1 MLTMQRIFTEL
12 CLGIEI
18 TSRALRLG
26 LLSRSGD
33 ATNAVAMMSLILPAG
48 MVTESYSLAPFG
60 DRDGLVS
67 LLRSSIQK
75 VATRPVRRAGL
86 SIPDGIF
93 RVQILEFDDL
103 PSRGRDRDRLIRW
116 RLEKGAAFDTANTV
130 LRYQVYALP
139 DKGYS
144 VLACVA
150 KQDIVAHY
158 EALLT
163 EVGLEPWAIVPS
175 SLNVLNLYAP
185 ALAARNSHGFALAW
199 ITESSYVTII
209 MEQGGPRFYRYKE
222 LRTGAAE
229 DVTAKLLREL
239 DDSLHFYMHRDRQQ
253 TSEVR
258 HLSLAGEPSLLDP
271 LVEELK
277 QASALEIEALTL
289 GMVIPSSDASPAM
302 AAALGAGGSLC

>member
-1 MLTMQRIFTEL
+1 MLTMQRIFTEP

-33 ATNAVAMMSLILPAG
+33 TANAVAMTSLPLPAG
-48 MVTESYSLAPFG
+48 MITESYALAPFS

-67 LLRSSIQK
+67 LLRSSIQS
-75 VATRPVRRAGL
+75 VTARPVRRVGL

-93 RVQILEFDDL
+93 RVQIIEFDEL
-103 PSRGRDRDRLIRW
+103 PARSHDRDRLIRW
-116 RLEKGAAFDTANTV
+116 RIEKGAAFDTANTL
-130 LRYQVYALP
+130 LRYQVHERP

-150 KQDIVAHY
+150 KQDIIAHY
-158 EALLT
+158 ESVLAEL
-163 EVGLEPWAIVPS
+163 GLETWAIVPS

-185 ALAARNSHGFALAW
+185 ALLARNTPGFALAW
-199 ITESSYVTII
+199 ITEGSHVTII
-209 MEQGGPRFYRYKE
+209 MERGGPRFYRYKE

-229 DVTAKLLREL
+229 DVTTRLLREL

-253 TSEVR
+253 ASEVSR
-258 HLSLAGEPSLLDP
+258 LSLAGDPVLLAP
-271 LVEELK
+271 LGEELK
-277 QASALEIEALTL
+277 RATALDVEILAP

>member
-1 MLTMQRIFTEL
+1 MLTMQRIFTEP

-33 ATNAVAMMSLILPAG
+33 TTNAVAMTSLLLPAG
-48 MVTESYSLAPFG
+48 MVSESYALTPFG

-86 SIPDGIF
+86 SIPDGSF
-93 RVQILEFDDL
+93 RVQILEFDDM
-103 PSRGRDRDRLIRW
+103 PSQSRDRDRLIRW
-116 RLEKGAAFDTANTV
+116 RLEKGAAFDTTNTV
-130 LRYQVYALP
+130 LRYQVHARP

-144 VLACVA
+144 ILACVA
-150 KQDIVAHY
+150 KQDVVAHY
-158 EALLT
+158 EAVLT
-163 EVGLEPWAIVPS
+163 ELGLEPWAIVPS
-175 SLNVLNLYAP
+175 SLSVLNLYAP
-185 ALAARNSHGFALAW
+185 ALLARNAPGFALAW
-199 ITESSYVTII
+199 ITEGSYVTII

-229 DVTAKLLREL
+229 DVTARLLREL

-253 TSEVR
+253 TTEVSR
-258 HLSLAGEPSLLDP
+258 LSLAGEPSLLEP

-277 QASALEIEALTL
+277 RVSALEIETL
-289 GMVIPSSDASPAM
+289 APGMVMPSPDASPAM